1 MFYLEE
7 EMRKTVELL
16 KGACVFTAQERPEG
30 LSKGMRED
38 LFKKMATGEGIFGRL
53 PYQIVTKA
61 RRKKQGRTPPS
72 SPLF

>member
-1 MFYLEE
+1 
-7 EMRKTVELL
+7 MRKTVELL

-53 PYQIVTKA
+53 PYQILTQAALRIRV
-61 RRKKQGRTPPS
+61 S
-72 SPLF
+72 NVIS